1 MVKFK
6 LDENV
11 PLQLKSIILNAGYK
25 ASSVYEQKLSGKKDK
40 IVLEVCTQEKYV
52 LITNDTDFENN
63 IAYPPQKHAGI
74 IVFKLRK
81 QGPHAVS
88 EAFLRLLRTGEIEN
102 CTHTT
107 TIIEQHHIKIRK

>member
-11 PLQLKSIILNAGYK
+11 PLQLKTVIISAGYK
-25 ASSVYEQKLSGKKDK
+25 TSSVYEQKLSGKEDK
-40 IVLEVCTQEKYV
+40 IVLNVCTKEEYV

-63 IAYPPQKHAGI
+63 IAYPPEKHAGI
-74 IVFKLRK
+74 IIFKLRK

-88 EAFLRLLRTGEIEN
+88 EAFQRLLRTGEIEKSKHA
-102 CTHTT
+102 TI
-107 TIIEQHHIKIRK
+107 IIEQHQIKIRK